1 MQNWV
6 IVDEKYLD
14 YLREFEPRIPYS
26 NYGEANMK
34 PFFGAL
40 FEVDDLIYVTQVSH
54 PQTRH
59 LTMHNALD
67 FHKIYLPNDSLSLT
81 DRLAAVVNL
90 NYMFPLPKT
99 MLKFLD
105 YSTIEQHRTFSSLSE
120 KSKYIDLLKKEM
132 IEINKSGI
140 DKKALR
146 LYELKLNYPDNKT
159 SRRCVNFKFLED
171 KAKTYITNV

>member
-1 MQNWV
+1 
-6 IVDEKYLD
+6 
-14 YLREFEPRIPYS
+14 
-26 NYGEANMK
+26 MK

-67 FHKIYLPNDSLSLT
+67 FHKIYLPNDSLSST

-105 YSTIEQHRTFSSLSE
+105 YSAIEQHRTFSSLSE
-120 KSKYIDLLKKEM
+120 KS
-132 IEINKSGI
+132 
-140 DKKALR
+140 
-146 LYELKLNYPDNKT
+146 
-159 SRRCVNFKFLED
+159 VN
-171 KAKTYITNV
+171 T